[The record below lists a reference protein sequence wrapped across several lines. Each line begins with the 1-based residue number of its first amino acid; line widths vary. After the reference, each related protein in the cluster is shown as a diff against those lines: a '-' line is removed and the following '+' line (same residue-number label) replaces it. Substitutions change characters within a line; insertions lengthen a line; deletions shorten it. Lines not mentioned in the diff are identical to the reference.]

1 MKNPPHINLL
11 FRTIKN
17 LQEVLKEEWMMNY
30 LLIST
35 EQLNGRELE
44 DIDRGL
50 RAVRRLKDAAVEKE
64 MKQFQLHSL
73 IEPKLLKEE
82 NE

>member
-11 FRTIKN
+11 LRTIKN
-17 LQEVLKEEWMMNY
+17 LQEVLREDWMMH
-30 LLIST
+30 LLLNST

-50 RAVRRLKDAAVEKE
+50 RAIHRLKDAVIENE
-64 MKQFQLHSL
+64 MRQLQLHSL
-73 IEPKLLKEE
+73 IEPKLLKDE

>member
-1 MKNPPHINLL
+1 
-11 FRTIKN
+11 
-17 LQEVLKEEWMMNY
+17 MMNY

-50 RAVRRLKDAAVEKE
+50 RAVRRLKDAVIEKE
-64 MKQFQLHSL
+64 MKQFRLHAE
-73 IEPKLLKEE
+73 IEPKLLKDE